1 MSAPTNRPALGA
13 LYVVV
18 ASALFATTG
27 LCVQLASANAP
38 QMVVTYGTFAIGWLI
53 IVPAALLRGGVGF
66 LATQHPRLVMT
77 RAVVG
82 TAQITTLFLALGSI
96 SLVETNLMR
105 EAAPL
110 WVPILLWLFWREAM
124 PQKLW
129 FGIILGFAGMALVLH
144 PGVTHLAVG
153 YVFALANGILFAFQS
168 ILSRRLGEVHEP
180 VHRILCYIYTTAIV
194 LLFIPAFL
202 SWQPA
207 PLMSWLYTGLAGL
220 IMVGASMLL
229 LMGFQQAPA
238 YVVAPFG
245 YTTIVFS
252 ALLDWAVFDRVPTT
266 LVIVG
271 SILVIVASFLIIRL
285 SSDHPGHGPH

>member
-13 LYVVV
+13 FYVVV
-18 ASALFATTG
+18 SSACFAAMG
-27 LCVQLASANAP
+27 LCVQLAAANAP
-38 QMVVTYGTFAIGWLI
+38 QLLVTYGTFVTGWLI
-53 IVPAALLRGGVGF
+53 LIPIALVRGGMGF
-66 LATQHPRLVMT
+66 FATRHPQLMMS
-77 RAVVG
+77 RAVIG
-82 TAQITTLFLALGSI
+82 TLQITTLFLALGSI
-96 SLVETNLMR
+96 SLVEANLMR

-110 WVPILLWLFWREAM
+110 WVPLLLWLFWREAM
-124 PQKLW
+124 PQRLW

-144 PGVTHLAVG
+144 PGVTHLAIG
-153 YVFALANGILFAFQS
+153 YVFALVNGILFAFQS

-194 LLFIPAFL
+194 LLFIPALL
-202 SWQPA
+202 SWQPV

-220 IMVGASMLL
+220 IMVGSSMLL

-271 SILVIVASFLIIRL
+271 SILVIVASFLIVRL
-285 SSDHPGHGPH
+285 SSDHPSHGPH

>member
-1 MSAPTNRPALGA
+1 M
-13 LYVVV
+13 
-18 ASALFATTG
+18 G
-27 LCVQLASANAP
+27 LCVQLAAANAP
-38 QMVVTYGTFAIGWLI
+38 QLLVTYGTFVTGWLI
-53 IVPAALLRGGVGF
+53 LIPIALVRGGMGF
-66 LATQHPRLVMT
+66 LATQHPQLMMS
-77 RAVVG
+77 RAVIG
-82 TAQITTLFLALGSI
+82 TLQITTLFLALGSI
-96 SLVETNLMR
+96 SLVEANLMR

-110 WVPILLWLFWREAM
+110 WVPLLLWLFWREAM
-124 PQKLW
+124 PQRLW

-144 PGVTHLAVG
+144 PGVTHLAIG

-194 LLFIPAFL
+194 LLLIPAFF
-202 SWQPA
+202 SWQPM

-220 IMVGASMLL
+220 IMVGSSMLL

-252 ALLDWAVFDRVPTT
+252 ALLDWIVFDRVPTN
-266 LVIVG
+266 LVIWG
-271 SILVIVASFLIIRL
+271 SIMVIVASVLIIRL
-285 SSDHPGHGPH
+285 SRVPTGHHPH

>member
-1 MSAPTNRPALGA
+1 M
-13 LYVVV
+13 
-18 ASALFATTG
+18 G
-27 LCVQLASANAP
+27 LCVQLAAANAP
-38 QMVVTYGTFAIGWLI
+38 QLLVTYGTFVTGWLI
-53 IVPAALLRGGVGF
+53 LVPVALIRGGMGF
-66 LATQHPRLVMT
+66 LATQHPQLMMT
-77 RAVVG
+77 RAFVG

-96 SLVETNLMR
+96 SLVEANLMR

-124 PQKLW
+124 PQRLW

-153 YVFALANGILFAFQS
+153 YLFAFANGILFAFQS

-180 VHRILCYIYTTAIV
+180 VLRILCYIYTTACV
-194 LLFIPAFL
+194 LLFVPAFL
-202 SWQPA
+202 SWQPV

-220 IMVGASMLL
+220 IMVGSSMLL

-238 YVVAPFG
+238 YIVAPFG

-252 ALLDWAVFDRVPTT
+252 ALLDWAVFDRVPTN
-266 LVIVG
+266 LVIWG
-271 SILVIVASFLIIRL
+271 SIMVVVASFLIIRL
-285 SSDHPGHGPH
+285 GRVPTGHHPH